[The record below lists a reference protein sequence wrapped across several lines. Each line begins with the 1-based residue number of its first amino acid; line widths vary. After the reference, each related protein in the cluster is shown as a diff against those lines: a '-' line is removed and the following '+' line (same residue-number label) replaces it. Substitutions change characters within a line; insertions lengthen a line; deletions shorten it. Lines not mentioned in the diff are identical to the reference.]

1 MFEVGEG
8 SDLNQPSLNV
18 KQTCTTVAQVC
29 FSTKNNNNKK
39 KSLNKSKSN
48 LPEITETGTLS

>member
-29 FSTKNNNNKK
+29 FPTKNNNKK
-39 KSLNKSKSN
+39 RVSINQSLTSQKSLRLEHS
-48 LPEITETGTLS
+48 PE

>member
-18 KQTCTTVAQVC
+18 KQTCTAVAQGC
-29 FSTKNNNNKK
+29 FPTKNNNKK